1 MSDYTI
7 ENGQYL
13 KVTDKDTGDL
23 IGIFEVSDGNVLST
37 IHSVEV
43 IPLDEYESLL
53 DLDNEISTNDH
64 LLDSAR

>member
-37 IHSVEV
+37 IHTVETV
-43 IPLDEYESLL
+43 SEEEYLIYVTSKETELDQIE
-53 DLDNEISTNDH
+53 
-64 LLDSAR
+64 

>member
-37 IHSVEV
+37 IHTVETV
-43 IPLDEYESLL
+43 SEEEYLIYVASKEAELD
-53 DLDNEISTNDH
+53 
-64 LLDSAR
+64 

>member
-13 KVTDKDTGDL
+13 KVTDKDTDDL

-37 IHSVEV
+37 IHTVETV
-43 IPLDEYESLL
+43 SEEEYLIYVTSKEAELDQIE
-53 DLDNEISTNDH
+53 
-64 LLDSAR
+64 